1 MRKTLLVG
9 GILIVAAVLVVVL
22 SDLFDLRLESVAL
35 LGLAVGAVVA
45 LVPDQGPAMRLA
57 GFAAGLVAAWVGY
70 LVRAG
75 FLPDSVAGRAVS
87 IVLVLAVCVV
97 VAAVTSGRIPLW
109 ATLLGAAALVGAF
122 EYNYSAA
129 PPEVTSTS
137 VSAVTSLLMTAAVGF
152 LAVALA
158 SPRPEAAEPRPRRA
172 KSKAEVEESDSF
184 DEMMERAK

>member
-9 GILIVAAVLVVVL
+9 GTLIVAAVLVVVL

-35 LGLAVGAVVA
+35 LGLAAGAVVA

-87 IVLVLAVCVV
+87 IVLVLAICVV
-97 VAAVTSGRIPLW
+97 VAAATAGRIPLW
-109 ATLLGAAALVGAF
+109 APLLGAAALVGAY

-137 VSAVTSLLMTAAVGF
+137 VTAVTSLLMTAAVGF
-152 LAVALA
+152 LAVALV
-158 SPRPEAAEPRPRRA
+158 SPRPEAAERRPRRA
-172 KSKAEVEESDSF
+172 KSKAEVEKSDSF

>member
-9 GILIVAAVLVVVL
+9 GILIVAAVVVVVL

-45 LVPDQGPAMRLA
+45 LVPDQSPAMRLV
-57 GFAAGLVAAWVGY
+57 GFAAGLGAAWVGY

-97 VAAVTSGRIPLW
+97 VAAATSGRIPLW
-109 ATLLGAAALVGAF
+109 APLLGAAALAGAY
-122 EYNYSAA
+122 EYTYAAA

-137 VSAVTSLLMTAAVGF
+137 VSAVTALLMTAAVGF
-152 LAVALA
+152 LAVALT

-172 KSKAEVEESDSF
+172 RSKAEAEETDSF

>member
-9 GILIVAAVLVVVL
+9 GILIVAAVVVVVL

-45 LVPDQGPAMRLA
+45 LVPDQSPAMRLI

-87 IVLVLAVCVV
+87 IVIVLAICVI
-97 VAAVTSGRIPLW
+97 VAAATSGRIPLW
-109 ATLLGAAALVGAF
+109 APLLGAAAMVGAY
-122 EYNYSAA
+122 EYTYAAA

-137 VSAVTSLLMTAAVGF
+137 VSAVTALLMTAATGF
-152 LAVALA
+152 LAVALTT
-158 SPRPEAAEPRPRRA
+158 PRTAGAAGRPRAARA
-172 KSKAEVEESDSF
+172 EDSDSF
-184 DEMMERAK
+184 DDMMERAK

>member
-1 MRKTLLVG
+1 MRRTLLVG

-45 LVPDQGPAMRLA
+45 LVPDQSPAMRLV
-57 GFAAGLVAAWVGY
+57 GFAAGLAAAWVGY

-87 IVLVLAVCVV
+87 IVMVLAVCVV
-97 VAAVTSGRIPLW
+97 VAAATAGRIPLW
-109 ATLLGAAALVGAF
+109 APLLGAAAMVGAY
-122 EYNYSAA
+122 EYTYAAA

-137 VSAVTSLLMTAAVGF
+137 VSAVTSLLMTAAIGF
-152 LAVALA
+152 LAVALT
-158 SPRPEAAEPRPRRA
+158 SPRLQAAEPRPHR
-172 KSKAEVEESDSF
+172 KSKAVAEDSDSL